1 MLFDPSHFAS
11 MLPDIWKAFGQTLL
25 MVGISLAI
33 SLVIGLPLGLLLFT
47 TSKGLFSTS
56 KPGLLGNRLV
66 NIVVG
71 FIVNLIRSIPY
82 IILLVAL
89 FPFTKWLV
97 GDTIGPI
104 AASVSL
110 SVAAI
115 PFFARL
121 VETSLREIDRGV
133 IEASIA
139 VGATRW
145 MIIKDVLLPEAKS
158 GVIQGITMTIISLVA
173 YSAMAGII
181 GGGGIGDL
189 AIRFGYYRYDNT
201 IMITTVVI
209 LIIIVQIIQLAGDA
223 IAKAVDKR

>member
-1 MLFDPSHFAS
+1 MLFDFEHFLS
-11 MLPDIWKAFGQTLL
+11 MLPDIWKAFGETLL
-25 MVGISLAI
+25 MVGISLSI
-33 SLVIGLPLGLLLFT
+33 SLIIGLPLGIILFV
-47 TSKGLFSTS
+47 TSKGLS
-56 KPGLLGNRLV
+56 LRNRFL
-66 NIVVG
+66 NGILG
-71 FIVNLIRSIPY
+71 FIVNLVRSIPY

-89 FPFTKWLV
+89 FPLTKILV
-97 GDTIGPI
+97 GDTIGPV

-121 VETSLREIDRGV
+121 VETSMREIDKGV

-139 VGATRW
+139 VGATPW
-145 MIIKDVLLPEAKS
+145 MIVKDVLLPEAKS
-158 GVIQGITMTIISLVA
+158 GIIQGITMTVISLVA

-201 IMITTVVI
+201 IMIATVVI
-209 LIIIVQIIQLAGDA
+209 LIVIVQIIQLAGDA
-223 IAKAVDKR
+223 ISKAIDKR